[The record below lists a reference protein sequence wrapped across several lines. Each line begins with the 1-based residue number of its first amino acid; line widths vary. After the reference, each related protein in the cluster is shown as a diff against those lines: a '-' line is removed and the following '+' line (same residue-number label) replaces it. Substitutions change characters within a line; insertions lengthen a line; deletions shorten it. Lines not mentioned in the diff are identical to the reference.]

1 MKADYLIANGRV
13 VTSRGYSSRPQ
24 VGPAFGIIED
34 LAPGYV
40 LTQGKHILKVTGS
53 LEEARELC
61 GPNTREIDATGM
73 LVMPGYV
80 DCHTHL
86 SFAGW
91 RDGELGMRLSG
102 VPYLKILEAGGGI
115 ISSVRKTRA
124 ASPDELLQFVIEG
137 LDAMLTHG
145 TTTVEAKSGYGLTT
159 ADELK
164 QLQVLKTAHEQ
175 HPIDIIRTFMGA
187 HALPPEYANR
197 RADYVRL
204 IIDEMLPEVARLGLA
219 EFCDC
224 FCEDKAFSLA
234 EGRAILTAAHSLGFD
249 LKLHADEITPL
260 GGAGLAAELNA
271 VSAEHLIH
279 ADRADIKRMAQAN
292 VTAVLLPATAF
303 ILRVEKKPLVKDMI
317 ELGVPIA
324 VSTDY
329 NPGTSPIP
337 NMQLLQAFA
346 CYHYGLTPAQ
356 AFAAS
361 TINAAHA
368 IKRGMA
374 CGSLEVGKLAD
385 IILLKAPSLDF
396 VSYHL
401 GVNLVHSV
409 MKAGQIVAEAGER
422 CSGQE

>member
-1 MKADYLIANGRV
+1 MKADCLIANGRV
-13 VTSRGYSSRPQ
+13 VTTRGYSSRPQ
-24 VGPAFGIIED
+24 AGPAFGMIED

-40 LTQGKHILKVTGS
+40 LTQGKHILKVTAS

-115 ISSVRKTRA
+115 INSVRKTRA

-159 ADELK
+159 QDELK
-164 QLQVLKTAHEQ
+164 QLQALKTAHEQ
-175 HPIDIIRTFMGA
+175 HPVDVIRTFMGA

-234 EGRAILTAAHSLGFD
+234 EGRAILTAARNVGFE

-260 GGAGLAAELNA
+260 GGAGLAAELKA
-271 VSAEHLIH
+271 VS
-279 ADRADIKRMAQAN
+279 DRK
-292 VTAVLLPATAF
+292 
-303 ILRVEKKPLVKDMI
+303 
-317 ELGVPIA
+317 
-324 VSTDY
+324 
-329 NPGTSPIP
+329 
-337 NMQLLQAFA
+337 
-346 CYHYGLTPAQ
+346 
-356 AFAAS
+356 
-361 TINAAHA
+361 
-368 IKRGMA
+368 
-374 CGSLEVGKLAD
+374 
-385 IILLKAPSLDF
+385 
-396 VSYHL
+396 
-401 GVNLVHSV
+401 SV
-409 MKAGQIVAEAGER
+409 V
-422 CSGQE
+422 

>member
-1 MKADYLIANGRV
+1 MKADYLISNGRV
-13 VTSRGYSSRPQ
+13 VTTRGYSCHPQ
-24 VGPAFGIIED
+24 TGPAFGSVDE
-34 LAPGYV
+34 LLPGYV
-40 LTQGKHILKVTGS
+40 LTRGKNILAVTAS
-53 LEEARELC
+53 FDEAQQLC
-61 GPNTREIDATGM
+61 GPNTQEIDATGM

-102 VPYLKILEAGGGI
+102 IPYLKILAAGGGI
-115 ISSVRKTRA
+115 ISSVKKTRA
-124 ASPDELLQFVIEG
+124 ALPQELLQFVIEG
-137 LDAMLTHG
+137 LDTMLTHG

-159 ADELK
+159 KDEVK
-164 QLQVLKTAHEQ
+164 QLQVLKAANEQ
-175 HPIDIIRTFMGA
+175 HPVDIIRTFMGA
-187 HALPPEYANR
+187 HALPPEYTHC

-204 IIDEMLPEVARLGLA
+204 IIEEMLPEVARLGLA

-234 EGRAILTAAHSLGFD
+234 EGRAILEAARDLGFE

-260 GGAGLAAELNA
+260 GGAGLAAELKA

-279 ADRADIKRMAQAN
+279 ADRADLIRMAEAN

-317 ELGVPIA
+317 DLGLSIA

-368 IKRGMA
+368 IKRGMV

-385 IILLKAPSLDF
+385 IILLRAPSLDF
-396 VSYHL
+396 VAYHL
-401 GVNLVHSV
+401 GTNLVHTV
-409 MKAGQIVAEAGER
+409 MKAGQIVVEAGER
-422 CSGQE
+422 CSG

>member
-13 VTSRGYSSRPQ
+13 ITTRGSSSHPQ
-24 VGPAFGIIED
+24 TGPAFGIIEE

-40 LTQGKHILKVTGS
+40 LTQGKHIVKVTAS
-53 LEEARELC
+53 LAEARELC
-61 GPNTREIDATGM
+61 GPNTQELDATGM

-91 RDGELGMRLSG
+91 RDSELGMRLSG
-102 VPYLKILEAGGGI
+102 VPYLKILAAGGGI
-115 ISSVRKTRA
+115 ISSVMKTRA
-124 ASPDELLQFVIEG
+124 AAQDELFQFVIEG
-137 LDAMLTHG
+137 LDTMLTHG

-159 ADELK
+159 DDEVK
-164 QLQVLKTAHEQ
+164 QLRVLKTADEH
-175 HPIDIIRTFMGA
+175 HPVDIIRTFMGA
-187 HALPPEYANR
+187 HALPPEYTNS

-234 EGRAILTAAHSLGFD
+234 EGRAILNAARGLGLE
-249 LKLHADEITPL
+249 LKIHADEITPL

-271 VSAEHLIH
+271 VSAEHLIYT
-279 ADRADIKRMAQAN
+279 DRADLKRMAEAN
-292 VTAVLLPATAF
+292 VAAVLLPATAF

-317 ELGVPIA
+317 ELGLTIA
-324 VSTDY
+324 VSSDY

-337 NMQLLQAFA
+337 NMQLVQAFA

-368 IKRGMA
+368 IKRSMV
-374 CGSLEVGKLAD
+374 CGSLEVGKIAD

-396 VSYHL
+396 VAYHL
-401 GVNLVHSV
+401 GTNLVRTV
-409 MKAGQIVAEAGER
+409 IKAGQIVVEEGVR
-422 CSGQE
+422 CNG